1 MLRLV
6 QLPRGKV
13 RKLMVLVALGAGLAN
28 AAGAEFKGP
37 VVKITD
43 GDTLT
48 VRVDGK
54 DVAVHLDGIDA
65 PELGQPYGK
74 SARRSLRELCRGKE
88 ASVVERGKDDAGR
101 VLGAVRCGE
110 MDANAEQVRRG
121 FAWVHL
127 RYLPLGS
134 PLYEFEANARLR
146 GVGLWGGTEP
156 IPPWE
161 WRARAQKA
169 TKP

>member
-13 RKLMVLVALGAGLAN
+13 RKLMILFALGAGLAN

-37 VVKITD
+37 VVRITD
-43 GDTLT
+43 GDTLA

-54 DVAVHLDGIDA
+54 DVPVHLDGIDA
-65 PELGQPYGK
+65 PELDQPYGK

-101 VLGAVRCGE
+101 ALG
-110 MDANAEQVRRG
+110 
-121 FAWVHL
+121 
-127 RYLPLGS
+127 
-134 PLYEFEANARLR
+134 
-146 GVGLWGGTEP
+146 
-156 IPPWE
+156 
-161 WRARAQKA
+161 
-169 TKP
+169 